1 MEGGNSGAVVV
12 CGVRQDFKAN
22 GYCAQSVG
30 SGASQ
35 STPGRTAPVVF
46 EQMAHAVH
54 AWQDV
59 EGEGARLRV
68 EGHVE
73 ADHST
78 GGRHGKVG

>member
-1 MEGGNSGAVVV
+1 V

-22 GYCAQSVG
+22 GSCAQSVG

-35 STPGRTAPVVF
+35 SPPGRTAPVVF
-46 EQMAHAVH
+46 EQTAHAVH

-68 EGHVE
+68 EGQVE
-73 ADHST
+73 LTTPLADVMEKWGDRPS
-78 GGRHGKVG
+78 